1 MCRVARRQKRN
12 AGVPPL
18 RGLCSRDQNRPM
30 GCATLR
36 IEGAQAA
43 DAACGVRGE
52 VSHCMESAS
61 YMDRIMYS

>member
-1 MCRVARRQKRN
+1 
-12 AGVPPL
+12 
-18 RGLCSRDQNRPM
+18 M

-36 IEGAQAA
+36 IAGAQAA

-61 YMDRIMYS
+61 YMDRIMYSLEDGTHLGVNRREGEPEWQRK